1 MKNFYLILLS
11 LFISIG
17 MLAQNATPNAGF
29 ENWNSVGN
37 RVDPADWNTLNP
49 NTAIIGVLT
58 CTRASGTDAH
68 SGSYAIKLTTK
79 SVFGVTANGIASTG
93 TLITTPP
100 YGVTGGIPFTG
111 RPDSITGWYKYTPQ
125 GADQGFVEL
134 QLLGSVNTDTI
145 GYVRFETPNAT
156 VSSFTR
162 FSAPVTYI
170 SPNNPSNSIW
180 IISSSRGTNPVVN
193 SSIIV
198 DDIAMVFNPTSVA
211 TISAS
216 NNVQLLNNPAS
227 DELHLKLSENSTY
240 LFQLVDISGSVILQK
255 TIDASDA
262 SINVAA
268 VKSGLYYYQV
278 KSHQALTT
286 LSGKVVISR

>member
-29 ENWNSVGN
+29 ENWNSLGN

>member
-1 MKNFYLILLS
+1 
-11 LFISIG
+11 

-29 ENWNSVGN
+29 ENWNSLGN